1 MDRSAEVQ
9 TIMEIMSNQDIQIKY
24 AKEKADNAIE
34 EANKWTNTY
43 NTLIHSKGAT
53 QLLLNKEYCKQ
64 LHDLTEKTQENA
76 VEEPKVD
83 INVEFHKGEKVEEQV
98 EESEEV
104 SVQEEVAVPC
114 AESDEV
120 IDNSGVMT
128 QENAIFGKKE

>member
-1 MDRSAEVQ
+1 MDRSAEFQ

-43 NTLIHSKGAT
+43 NTLVNSKKAT
-53 QLLLNKEYCKQ
+53 QLLLNKEYSKR

-76 VEEPKVD
+76 VEE
-83 INVEFHKGEKVEEQV
+83 QV

-104 SVQEEVAVPC
+104 SVEEEVAVPC